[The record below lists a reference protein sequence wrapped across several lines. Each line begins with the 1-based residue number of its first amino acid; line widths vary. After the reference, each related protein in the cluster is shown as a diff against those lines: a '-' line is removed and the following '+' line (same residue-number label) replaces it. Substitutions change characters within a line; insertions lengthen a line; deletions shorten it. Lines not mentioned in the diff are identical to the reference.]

1 MQQQQQ
7 PADRAARARCA
18 AFHLTNS
25 RDPPMLRFKPD
36 LEWVAERIA
45 PLPTKWQQRLRRA
58 WQATHATDPF
68 TANTVL
74 RLQTDRLGAL
84 RVPLDAGDA
93 EICAFAQAQAAR
105 CADLATRRHSAPAL
119 RAAMSAMVQ
128 RFALAPPA
136 DKVRDGPAIARMAC
150 PLWWRRKLR
159 RQHGR
164 AIESAAIVL
173 GLVHKRSEIYCS
185 DETLRRRQQQNRRNA
200 EALANTKAVNEL
212 GQEFTLAELAA
223 KGPANKAIKRAE
235 LMTRIAGFE
244 RIARE
249 LGHGG
254 LFITITC
261 PSRMHAHRTVG
272 GWKVEP
278 NPRYDNESTPRTAQQ
293 YLAKVWARIRAQF
306 KHQATPIYGFRIAEP
321 QHDGTPHWHLLVFHE
336 QAHGDQI
343 RAAITKHAMRDS
355 PDEPGA
361 HAHRCDFRAI
371 DWAKGSAAGYI
382 AKYVAKNI
390 DGYAVGDDLH
400 GNPALETS
408 ARVEAWATTWGIRQF
423 QQVGGPPVGVWRE
436 LRRVEALPAGA
447 PAHLVKA
454 HNAVNK
460 VAVIEGKDNQ
470 SVAWHH
476 YVQAQ
481 GGVFCGRNYAIRLD
495 FITDDTRKNRYG
507 EASAPRPVGVS
518 TRALE
523 YYTPAHMAHMTPLPQ
538 IPRFVHWEIESTR
551 HVWTIVAG
559 KTQPVFEFL
568 AAASPLPWTCV
579 NNCTNGTGAGFQ
591 GGAELNDDDRRA
603 MHHDEF
609 GRWAGWAERL
619 HAAAT
624 AKQPLDKEKA
634 AAQRQN

>member
-1 MQQQQQ
+1 M
-7 PADRAARARCA
+7 R
-18 AFHLTNS
+18 NY
-25 RDPPMLRFKPD
+25 KPD
-36 LEWVAERIA
+36 HEWMTDRIA
-45 PLPTKWQQRLRRA
+45 DLPTKWQQRLRRA
-58 WQATHATDPF
+58 WHATHDQNPF
-68 TANTVL
+68 AANTVL
-74 RLQTDRLGAL
+74 RIQTDQLSAL
-84 RVPLDAGDA
+84 RVPLDTGDA
-93 EICAFAQAQAAR
+93 EICAFAQTSAAR
-105 CADLATRRHSAPAL
+105 CADFATRHHDAPAL
-119 RAAMSAMVQ
+119 RAAMAAMVQ
-128 RFALAPPA
+128 RFALEPPA
-136 DKVRDGPAIARMAC
+136 DKVRNGPAIARMAC

-159 RQHGR
+159 RQHSR

-185 DETLRRRQQQNRRNA
+185 NETLHRRQQQNRRNA
-200 EALANTKAVNEL
+200 AALENTKAVNEL

-249 LGHGG
+249 LDHGG

-272 GWKVEP
+272 GFKVEP

-336 QAHGDQI
+336 QAHADQI
-343 RAAITKHAMRDS
+343 RATITKHAMRDS
-355 PDEPGA
+355 PNEPGA

-436 LRRVEALPAGA
+436 LRRVAALPAGA

-460 VAVIEGKDNQ
+460 VAIIEGKANQ

-495 FITDDTRKNRYG
+495 LITDQNRQNRYG
-507 EASAPRPVGVS
+507 EPPEPRPVGVS
-518 TRALE
+518 TTALE
-523 YYTPAHMAHMTPLPQ
+523 HYTPAHMAHMNPPPQ
-538 IPRFVHWEIESTR
+538 IPRYVHWSVESTR
-551 HVWTIVAG
+551 HVWQIVAG

-568 AAASPLPWTCV
+568 AAASPLPWTRV
-579 NNCTNGTGAGFQ
+579 NNCTDEAGAGFPV
-591 GGAELNDDDRRA
+591 GAELDDDDLQA
-603 MHHDEF
+603 MHYDEF
-609 GRWAGWAERL
+609 GRWRDWPVHL
-619 HAAAT
+619 AT
-624 AKQPLDKEKA
+624 APTSEHPFDMKKA
-634 AAQRQN
+634 VPQRQN

>member
-1 MQQQQQ
+1 M
-7 PADRAARARCA
+7 
-18 AFHLTNS
+18 
-25 RDPPMLRFKPD
+25 RDYTPD
-36 LEWVAERIA
+36 LEWMTERIA
-45 PLPTKWQQRLRRA
+45 PLPTKWQQRLSRA
-58 WQATHATDPF
+58 WHATHDADPF
-68 TANTVL
+68 TANTRL
-74 RLQTDRLGAL
+74 RLQTDQLGSL

-93 EICAFAQAQAAR
+93 EICAFAQTSAAR
-105 CADLATRRHSAPAL
+105 CADLATRRHDAPAL

-128 RFALAPPA
+128 RFALAQPA

-159 RQHGR
+159 RQ
-164 AIESAAIVL
+164 
-173 GLVHKRSEIYCS
+173 
-185 DETLRRRQQQNRRNA
+185 QQNRRNA
-200 EALANTKAVNEL
+200 EALANTTAVNDL

-321 QHDGTPHWHLLVFHE
+321 QHDGTPHWHLLVFHAPDDAE
-336 QAHGDQI
+336 AI
-343 RAAITKHAMRDS
+343 RSAITKHAMRDS

-436 LRRVEALPAGA
+436 LRRVAALPAGA

-481 GGVFCGRNYAIRLD
+481 GGVFCGRNYTIRLD
-495 FITDDTRKNRYG
+495 FITDDTRQNRYG

-518 TRALE
+518 TTALE
-523 YYTPAHMAHMTPLPQ
+523 HYTPAHMAHMTPLPQ

-559 KTQPVFEFL
+559 KTKPGFEFL
-568 AAASPLPWTCV
+568 APASPVPWTRV
-579 NNCTNGTGAGFQ
+579 NNCTDGVGAGFPE
-591 GGAELNDDDRRA
+591 GAALDDDELRA
-603 MHHDEF
+603 MHQDEL
-609 GRWAGWAERL
+609 GRWAGGSDRL
-619 HAAAT
+619 HAAQA
-624 AKQPLDKEKA
+624 AKQPFDMEKGA
-634 AAQRQN
+634 ARLQI

>member
-1 MQQQQQ
+1 MRQY
-7 PADRAARARCA
+7 
-18 AFHLTNS
+18 T
-25 RDPPMLRFKPD
+25 PD
-36 LEWVAERIA
+36 AEWMAGRIA
-45 PLPTKWQQRLRRA
+45 NLPAQWQRRLTKA
-58 WQATHATDPF
+58 WETAHAICTF
-68 TANTVL
+68 RANTMI
-74 RLQTDRLGAL
+74 RLQTDQFAAL

-93 EICAFAQAQAAR
+93 ELCAFAATSAAQ
-105 CADLATRRHSAPAL
+105 CADMATRRNDAPAL
-119 RAAMSAMVQ
+119 RAAMAAMVQ
-128 RFALAPPA
+128 RFALQPPA

-164 AIESAAIVL
+164 AMEGAAIVL
-173 GLVHKRSEIYCS
+173 GMVHKRSEIYCS
-185 DETLRRRQQQNRRNA
+185 NETLHRRQQQNRRNA
-200 EALANTKAVNEL
+200 AALENTEAINEL
-212 GQEFTLAELAA
+212 GQTFTLAQLAA

-244 RIARE
+244 RIANE

-293 YLAKVWARIRAQF
+293 YLAKVWARIRAQL
-306 KHQATPIYGFRIAEP
+306 KNQGTPIYGFRIAEP
-321 QHDGTPHWHLLVFHE
+321 QHDGTPHWHLLVFHD
-336 QAHGDQI
+336 QAHANQI
-343 RAAITKHAMRDS
+343 KGAISKHALRDS
-355 PDEPGA
+355 PAEPGA
-361 HAHRCDFRAI
+361 HRHRCDFRAI
-371 DWAKGSAAGYI
+371 DWTKGSAAGYI

-436 LRRVEALPAGA
+436 LRRIQDLPAGA

-460 VAVIEGKDNQ
+460 VAVIEGKANA

-481 GGVFCGRNYAIRLD
+481 GGAFCGRKYRIRLD
-495 FITDDTRKNRYG
+495 LVQDESRQNRYG
-507 EASAPRPVGVS
+507 EPTQPQPIGVS
-518 TRALE
+518 TTAIE
-523 YYTPAHMAHMTPLPQ
+523 HYTPKHMAHMQPPPM
-538 IPRFVHWEIESTR
+538 IPMHVHWSAESTR
-551 HVWTIVAG
+551 HVWQIVPRKA
-559 KTQPVFEFL
+559 KPLFESI
-568 AAASPLPWTCV
+568 AAASPLPWTRV
-579 NNCTNGTGAGFQ
+579 NNCTDGAAKGFQ
-591 GGAELNDDDRRA
+591 GTDQIDADVFQA
-603 MHHDEF
+603 MQFDET
-609 GRWAGWAERL
+609 GRWEGWLQNLQQLQEPE
-619 HAAAT
+619 
-624 AKQPLDKEKA
+624 QPPIGENGRA
-634 AAQRQN
+634 PA

>member
-1 MQQQQQ
+1 
-7 PADRAARARCA
+7 
-18 AFHLTNS
+18 
-25 RDPPMLRFKPD
+25 MLRYTPD
-36 LEWVAERIA
+36 TEWMAERIRD
-45 PLPTKWQQRLRRA
+45 LPTKWQQRLRRA
-58 WQATHATDPF
+58 WQATRQHDPF
-68 TANTVL
+68 TANSVL
-74 RLQTDRLGAL
+74 RLQTDRLQAL
-84 RVPLDAGDA
+84 RVPLDASDD
-93 EICAFAQAQAAR
+93 EICNFAQATAAR
-105 CADLATRRHSAPAL
+105 CADLATRRHDAPAL
-119 RAAMSAMVQ
+119 RSAMAAMVE
-128 RFALAPPA
+128 RYALQPPA

-164 AIESAAIVL
+164 AIESSAIVL

-185 DETLRRRQQQNRRNA
+185 DETLHRRQQQNRRNA
-200 EALANTKAVNEL
+200 AALANTTAVNEL

-235 LMTRIAGFE
+235 LMTRISGFE

-293 YLAKVWARIRAQF
+293 YLANVWARIRAQF
-306 KHQATPIYGFRIAEP
+306 KRDATPIYGFRIAEP
-321 QHDGTPHWHLLVFHE
+321 QHDGTPHWHLLVFH
-336 QAHGDQI
+336 QPDHGPAI

-355 PDEPGA
+355 PAEPGA
-361 HAHRCDFRAI
+361 HAHRVDFRAI

-436 LRRVEALPAGA
+436 LRRVQALPPGA

-460 VAVIEGKDNQ
+460 VAMIEGKAQ
-470 SVAWHH
+470 ASVAWHH

-481 GGVFCGRNYAIRLD
+481 GGVFCGRAYTIRLD
-495 FITDDTRKNRYG
+495 MVQDEKKLNRYG
-507 EASAPRPVGVS
+507 ETAAPAPVGVS
-518 TRALE
+518 TTALE
-523 YYTPAHMAHMTPLPQ
+523 HYTPAHMAHMQPPPR
-538 IPRFVHWEIESTR
+538 IPRYVHWSVESTR
-551 HVWTIVAG
+551 HTWTIVPGAA
-559 KTQPVFEFL
+559 KPNFEFT
-568 AAASPLPWTCV
+568 APASLVPWTRV
-579 NNCTNGTGAGFQ
+579 NNCTDGAQQGFQ
-591 GGAELNDDDRRA
+591 EGQALTADDLQA

-609 GRWAGWAERL
+609 GRWAEWADWL
-619 HAAAT
+619 HQTQT
-624 AKQPLDKEKA
+624 AKQPLGIENGPP
-634 AAQRQN
+634 QRQN

>member
-1 MQQQQQ
+1 
-7 PADRAARARCA
+7 
-18 AFHLTNS
+18 
-25 RDPPMLRFKPD
+25 MLRYTSD
-36 LEWVAERIA
+36 ADWAAQRLHT
-45 PLPTKWQQRLRRA
+45 LPGKWQQRLRRA
-58 WQATHATDPF
+58 WAATHANDAF
-68 TANTVL
+68 TANSVL
-74 RLQTDRLGAL
+74 RLQTDRLQVL
-84 RVPLDAGDA
+84 RVPLDASDD
-93 EICAFAQAQAAR
+93 EICTFAQATAAR
-105 CADLATRRHSAPAL
+105 CADLATRRHDAPAL
-119 RAAMSAMVQ
+119 RSAMAAMVQ
-128 RFALAPPA
+128 RYALQPPA

-164 AIESAAIVL
+164 AIESSAIVL

-185 DETLRRRQQQNRRNA
+185 NETLHRRQQQNRRNA
-200 EALANTKAVNEL
+200 EALANTTAINEL

-249 LGHGG
+249 LGHAG

-306 KHQATPIYGFRIAEP
+306 KRQDTPIYGFRIAEP
-321 QHDGTPHWHLLVFHE
+321 QHDGTPHWHLLVFHQHE
-336 QAHGDQI
+336 HSG
-343 RAAITKHAMRDS
+343 AIQSAISKHALRDS
-355 PDEPGA
+355 PGEPGA
-361 HAHRCDFRAI
+361 HAHRCDFREI
-371 DWAKGSAAGYI
+371 DWNKGSAAGYI

-390 DGYAVGDDLH
+390 DGYAVGADLH

-436 LRRVEALPAGA
+436 LRRVEALPPGA

-460 VAVIEGKDNQ
+460 VAVIEGKEHA

-481 GGVFCGRNYAIRLD
+481 GGAFCGRKYNIRLD
-495 FITDDTRKNRYG
+495 MVQNENKLNRYG
-507 EASAPRPVGVS
+507 ETAAPAPIGVS
-518 TRALE
+518 TTSLE
-523 YYTPAHMAHMTPLPQ
+523 HYTPAHMAHMQPPPR
-538 IPRFVHWEIESTR
+538 IPRYVHWCVESTR
-551 HVWTIVAG
+551 HVWQIVPGAA
-559 KTQPVFEFL
+559 KPNFEFI
-568 AAASPLPWTCV
+568 APASPVPWTRV
-579 NNCTNGTGAGFQ
+579 NNCTGGSQQGFQ
-591 GGAELNDDDRRA
+591 EGAALSQDELQA
-603 MHHDEF
+603 MYHDEI
-609 GRWAGWAERL
+609 GRWADWLDQL
-619 HAAAT
+619 HRPQGPE
-624 AKQPLDKEKA
+624 QPLGNEKG
-634 AAQRQN
+634 AQRRQI

>member
-1 MQQQQQ
+1 M
-7 PADRAARARCA
+7 
-18 AFHLTNS
+18 
-25 RDPPMLRFKPD
+25 RDYTPD
-36 LEWVAERIA
+36 LEWMAERIA
-45 PLPTKWQQRLRRA
+45 PLPTKWQQRLSRA
-58 WQATHATDPF
+58 WHATHDADPF
-68 TANTVL
+68 TANTRL
-74 RLQTDRLGAL
+74 RLQTDQLGSL

-93 EICAFAQAQAAR
+93 EICAFAQTSAAR
-105 CADLATRRHSAPAL
+105 CADLATRRHDAPTL

-159 RQHGR
+159 RQQGR
-164 AIESAAIVL
+164 AVESAAIVL

-185 DETLRRRQQQNRRNA
+185 DETLHRRQQQNRRNA

-321 QHDGTPHWHLLVFHE
+321 QHDGTPHWHLLVFHAPDDAE
-336 QAHGDQI
+336 AI
-343 RAAITKHAMRDS
+343 RSAITKHAMRDS

-460 VAVIEGKDNQ
+460 VAVIEGKANQ

-481 GGVFCGRNYAIRLD
+481 GGVFCGRAYRIQLD
-495 FITDDTRKNRYG
+495 LLTDETRKNRYG
-507 EASAPRPVGVS
+507 ETSGPRPVGVS
-518 TRALE
+518 TTAIE
-523 YYTPAHMAHMTPLPQ
+523 HYTPDHMAYMNPPPQ
-538 IPRFVHWEIESTR
+538 IPRTVHWFVESTR
-551 HVWTIVAG
+551 HIWTITAG
-559 KTQPVFEFL
+559 KTKPVFEFL
-568 AAASPLPWTCV
+568 APAAPVPWTRV
-579 NNCTNGTGAGFQ
+579 NNCTDGVGAGFPE
-591 GGAELNDDDRRA
+591 GAALDDDDLRA

-609 GRWAGWAERL
+609 GRWAGWSDRL
-619 HAAAT
+619 HAAQA
-624 AKQPLDKEKA
+624 AKQPFDMEKEA
-634 AAQRQN
+634 ARLQI

>member
-1 MQQQQQ
+1 M
-7 PADRAARARCA
+7 R
-18 AFHLTNS
+18 NYI
-25 RDPPMLRFKPD
+25 PD
-36 LEWVAERIA
+36 LDWMAGRIA
-45 PLPTKWQQRLRRA
+45 PLPTKWQQRLGQA
-58 WQATHATDPF
+58 WHATHATDPY
-68 TANTVL
+68 TANTRL

-84 RVPLDAGDA
+84 RIPLDAGDK
-93 EICAFAQAQAAR
+93 EICAFAAAQAAR
-105 CADLATRRHSAPAL
+105 CADLATRRHDAPTL
-119 RAAMSAMVQ
+119 RAAMAAMVQ
-128 RFALAPPA
+128 RFALQPPA

-150 PLWWRRKLR
+150 PIWWRRKLR
-159 RQHGR
+159 SQHGR
-164 AIESAAIVL
+164 ALESAAIVL

-185 DETLRRRQQQNRRNA
+185 NETLHRRQQQNRRNA
-200 EALANTKAVNEL
+200 AALAATIATNEL

-223 KGPANKAIKRAE
+223 TGPANKAIKRAE

-249 LGHGG
+249 LGHAG

-261 PSRMHAHRTVG
+261 PSHMHAHRTVA

-293 YLAKVWARIRAQF
+293 YLAKVWARIRASF
-306 KHQATPIYGFRIAEP
+306 KHQGTPIYGFRIAEP

-336 QAHGDQI
+336 QEHADQI
-343 RAAITKHAMRDS
+343 RAAITKHALRDS
-355 PDEPGA
+355 PNEPGA

-390 DGYAVGDDLH
+390 DGYAVGNDLH

-436 LRRVEALPAGA
+436 LRRVAALPAGA
-447 PAHLVKA
+447 PPHLVQA

-460 VAVIEGKDNQ
+460 VAVIEGKTNQ

-481 GGVFCGRNYAIRLD
+481 GGVFCGRDYRIRLD
-495 FITDDTRKNRYG
+495 LTADDTQKNRYG
-507 EASAPRPVGVS
+507 EPSAPRPVGVS
-518 TRALE
+518 TTAIE
-523 YYTPAHMAHMTPLPQ
+523 HYTPDHMAHFSPPPQ
-538 IPRFVHWEIESTR
+538 IPRAVHWFVESTR
-551 HVWTIVAG
+551 HIWTIVTRKPA
-559 KTQPVFEFL
+559 PVFAFR
-568 AAASPLPWTCV
+568 APASPVPWTRV
-579 NNCTNGTGAGFQ
+579 NNCTNGVGADFPE
-591 GGAELNDDDRRA
+591 GAALDDEELRA

-609 GRWAGWAERL
+609 GRWADWSSNL
-619 HAAAT
+619 HAQQA
-624 AKQPLDKEKA
+624 AKQPFDNEKC
-634 AAQRQN
+634 AAQR

>member
-1 MQQQQQ
+1 MRHYT
-7 PADRAARARCA
+7 PDNEWMADR
-18 AFHLTNS
+18 
-25 RDPPMLRFKPD
+25 
-36 LEWVAERIA
+36 IA
-45 PLPTKWQQRLRRA
+45 DLPTKWQRRLQRA
-58 WQATHATDPF
+58 WEVAHVQSSF
-68 TANTVL
+68 RANSMI
-74 RLQTDRLGAL
+74 RLQTDQLQTV
-84 RVPLDAGDA
+84 RVPLDASDA
-93 EICAFAQAQAAR
+93 EICAFAQTSAAR
-105 CADLATRRHSAPAL
+105 CADLATRRHDAPAL

-128 RFALAPPA
+128 RFALQPPA

-150 PLWWRRKLR
+150 PIWWRRKIR

-164 AIESAAIVL
+164 AVESAAIVL

-185 DETLRRRQQQNRRNA
+185 NETLYRRQQQNRRNA
-200 EALANTKAVNEL
+200 AALANTTAINEL

-272 GWKVEP
+272 EFKVEP

-306 KHQATPIYGFRIAEP
+306 KNQNTPIYGFRIAEP
-321 QHDGTPHWHLLVFHE
+321 QHDGTPHWHLLVFHDP
-336 QAHGDQI
+336 AHGQQI

-355 PDEPGA
+355 PTEPGA

-371 DWAKGSAAGYI
+371 DWEKGSAAGYI

-436 LRRVEALPAGA
+436 LRRVQALPAGA

-460 VAVIEGKDNQ
+460 VAVIEGKTNQ

-476 YVQAQ
+476 YVHAQ
-481 GGVFCGRNYAIRLD
+481 GGVFCGRNYRIRLD
-495 FITDDTRKNRYG
+495 LITDETKRNRYG
-507 EASAPRPVGVS
+507 ETSEPRPVGVS
-518 TRALE
+518 TTAVE
-523 YYTPAHMAHMTPLPQ
+523 HYTPAHMAHMNPPPQ
-538 IPRFVHWEIESTR
+538 IPRTVHWSVESTR
-551 HVWTIVAG
+551 HIWQIAAG
-559 KTQPVFEFL
+559 KAKPVFEFI
-568 AAASPLPWTCV
+568 APASPVPWTRV
-579 NNCTNGTGAGFQ
+579 NNCTDGTGANFPE
-591 GGAELNDDDRRA
+591 AHELSQDDIQDL
-603 MHHDEF
+603 HWDEF
-609 GRWAGWAERL
+609 GRFKHWPENL
-619 HAAAT
+619 HPPQG
-624 AKQPLDKEKA
+624 AKLPLISENGGA
-634 AAQRQN
+634 PG

>member
-1 MQQQQQ
+1 
-7 PADRAARARCA
+7 
-18 AFHLTNS
+18 
-25 RDPPMLRFKPD
+25 
-36 LEWVAERIA
+36 
-45 PLPTKWQQRLRRA
+45 
-58 WQATHATDPF
+58 
-68 TANTVL
+68 
-74 RLQTDRLGAL
+74 
-84 RVPLDAGDA
+84 
-93 EICAFAQAQAAR
+93 
-105 CADLATRRHSAPAL
+105 
-119 RAAMSAMVQ
+119 MSAMVQ

-159 RQHGR
+159 RQQGR
-164 AIESAAIVL
+164 AVESAAIVL

-185 DETLRRRQQQNRRNA
+185 DETLHRRQQQNRRNA

-321 QHDGTPHWHLLVFHE
+321 QHDGTPHWHLLVFHAPDDAE
-336 QAHGDQI
+336 AI
-343 RAAITKHAMRDS
+343 RSAITKHAMRDS

-436 LRRVEALPAGA
+436 LRRVAALPAGA

-481 GGVFCGRNYAIRLD
+481 GGVFCGRNYTIRLD
-495 FITDDTRKNRYG
+495 FITDDTRQNRYG

-518 TRALE
+518 TTALE
-523 YYTPAHMAHMTPLPQ
+523 YYTPAHMAHMTPLQQ

-559 KTQPVFEFL
+559 KAKPVFEFL
-568 AAASPLPWTCV
+568 APASPVPWTRV
-579 NNCTNGTGAGFQ
+579 NNCTDGVGAGFPE
-591 GGAELNDDDRRA
+591 GAALDDDDLRA

-609 GRWAGWAERL
+609 GRWAGWSDRL
-619 HAAAT
+619 HAAQA
-624 AKQPLDKEKA
+624 AKQPFDMEKGA
-634 AAQRQN
+634 ARLQI